1 MKYKLAVAI
10 LIALFAITI
19 ASIIAHIVWIAV
31 ICLVIAFGI
40 RCVGEF

>member
-1 MKYKLAVAI
+1 MKFKLALAI

-40 RCVGEF
+40 RCIGEF